1 MALLSVKARKAKFKY
16 LGLGEYNKANIIK
29 FQKQAFPNNKKMWD
43 GVWGVN
49 SDNALRT
56 FYNVKRFAPNFKPE
70 EFKCDC
76 GGRHC
81 SGYPSFMKQ
90 VELKNIQKI
99 RDHYKR
105 PMIVT
110 CGLRCKGYNSE
121 LRGSIV
127 NSAHLSGLAVD
138 FNMNGVTESL
148 AQRKAAIKWMKKLP
162 NTKYIYGNGIN
173 SCGYAVYAPYMGSG
187 NGAAL
192 HYETSVPTKKK
203 TKSPHYSATTMIGQA
218 CCNEKGTLSGGKV
231 GDQTGRELCI
241 SSWSASYGWLYVFR
255 HKEPAV
261 REKIA
266 QYTIDACKN
275 MNIGYNID
283 IPARYGAWDNAEANG
298 HNIKGIKK
306 KGDSTCSQL
315 VSMVLRAVGV
325 SKKYARRHYDIATMT
340 AYLPKC
346 PDFVM
351 FRGASYTQSTKKLQ
365 VGDILL
371 SSHHTAVVVKSPNAK

>member
-1 MALLSVKARKAKFKY
+1 MALLSVKARKNRFKA
-16 LGLGEYNKANIIK
+16 LGLGEYNKANLIK
-29 FQKQAFPNNKKMWD
+29 FQKKAFPNNKKMWD
-43 GVWGVN
+43 GVYGTN
-49 SDNALRT
+49 TDNALRT
-56 FYNVKRFAPNFKPE
+56 FYNVHKCAPNFKPE

-76 GGRHC
+76 GGRFC

-90 VELKNIQKI
+90 VELTNIQKI
-99 RDHYKR
+99 RSHYKR
-105 PMIVT
+105 PMTVT
-110 CGLRCKGYNSE
+110 CGLRCKKYNSE

-127 NSAHLSGLAVD
+127 NSSHLSGYAVD
-138 FNMNGVTESL
+138 FYMSGVTDTL
-148 AQRKAAIKWMKKLP
+148 AHRKTSMLWMKKLP
-162 NTKYIYGNGIN
+162 FTKYIYGNGIN
-173 SCGYAVYAPYMGSG
+173 SNGYAVVAPYMG
-187 NGAAL
+187 NAM
-192 HYETSVPTKKK
+192 HYETSTPAKKK
-203 TKSPHYSATTMIGQA
+203 TKKKSPYYNATTLIGQA

-371 SSHHTAVVVKSPNAK
+371 SGHHTAVVVKSPNAK